1 MKKILLVISL
11 LLLIFLAGTAG
22 WLLMNRDQEGPQI
35 AIDESAAVVYHAN
48 ITDKELLEGVTAS
61 DEKDGDVTD
70 RIVVESVEVH
80 QEQSC
85 AAVTYVALDN
95 SNNVSRSTREIPLE
109 AGYTSGEAV
118 DTAEEAADP
127 DVDGEAAPDSAVT
140 ATPEVSETPDA
151 RESQEQQEGQTPDD
165 GGQAERIAALSPE
178 APRLYLSQHQV
189 TIQAGEDFHS
199 LEWISDITDDSDDRN
214 SLYRDIRVDGE
225 VDANTAGTYELTYYV
240 VDSSGNRS
248 NEEVLTVTVTA

>member
-127 DVDGEAAPDSAVT
+127 EGDGEAAPDGAVT
-140 ATPEVSETPDA
+140 ATPEASEVPDA
-151 RESQEQQEGQTPDD
+151 RESQEQQTPDD

-189 TIQAGEDFHS
+189 TIQAGEDFRS